1 LIVYIIV
8 LKLDPVKRVNSKS
21 GRPGTGTGS
30 SLKKIGKGK
39 TQRPGKTRY
48 DDEWDCLNKTEPPV
62 SYLVKLRLPNP
73 PTYIEL
79 NQDLEFNQGLG
90 NAKSRSAYPLE
101 N

>member
-1 LIVYIIV
+1 MQRGTSV
-8 LKLDPVKRVNSKS
+8 LPC
-21 GRPGTGTGS
+21 
-30 SLKKIGKGK
+30 SLKSDRIMKNIDIFSWSLS
-39 TQRPGKTRY
+39 